1 MKLSDIQIVLCNP
14 GESRNVGAVC
24 RVMKNM
30 GLESLRIVGVREGFD
45 DEKVR
50 RLAVHAGDIWERAV
64 FFPSLNAAL
73 TDCTFAAGT
82 TRRRGKKRTG
92 RAVTPEEFAGIAAA
106 AGSGRGALVFGNER
120 TGLTD
125 DEMLCCTIP
134 VYIPSDNAFPS
145 LNLSH
150 AVQVIA
156 YILFRKL
163 KRSENGYTPVT
174 LERLDTAVHH
184 IGSKLQ
190 EIGFFSVTGRPE
202 MELFWRE
209 ILSRSSLS
217 EGELR
222 YLETVFTKTAGLA
235 GKNHGKGMP
244 IN

>member
-30 GLESLRIVGVREGFD
+30 GLENLRIVGVREGFD

-50 RLAVHAGDIWERAV
+50 TLAVHAGDIWEQTV
-64 FFPSLNAAL
+64 FFPSLNDAL

-82 TRRRGKKRTG
+82 TRRRGKKRTR

-106 AGSGRGALVFGNER
+106 GGGRGAVVFGNER

-125 DEMLCCTIP
+125 DEMLRCTIP
-134 VYIPSDNAFPS
+134 VYIPSDDAFPS

-156 YILFRKL
+156 YLLFRKL
-163 KRSENGYTPVT
+163 KRSENGYTPVP
-174 LERLDTAVHH
+174 LERLDAAVHH
-184 IGSKLQ
+184 IGAKLQ

-222 YLETVFTKTAGLA
+222 YLETMFTKTAGLA
-235 GKNHGKGMP
+235 GKNQGNRD
-244 IN
+244 I

>member
-1 MKLSDIQIVLCNP
+1 MKLSDMQIVLCNP

-30 GLESLRIVGVREGFD
+30 GLKSLRIVGVREALD

-50 RLAVHAGDIWERAV
+50 RLAVHAGDVWEGAV
-64 FFPSLNAAL
+64 FFPTLNEAL
-73 TDCTFAAGT
+73 SDCTFAAGT

-92 RAVTPEEFAGIAAA
+92 RAVTPEEFAVIAAD
-106 AGSGRGALVFGNER
+106 AGDGKGAVVFGNER

-125 DEMLCCTIP
+125 EEMLCCTIP
-134 VYIPSDNAFPS
+134 VFIPSDDAFPS

-150 AVQVIA
+150 AVQVIS
-156 YILFRKL
+156 YVLFRKL
-163 KRSENGYTPVT
+163 ERSENGYTPVT

-190 EIGFFSVTGRPE
+190 EIGFFSITGRPE

-217 EGELR
+217 EGELQ
-222 YLETVFTKTAGLA
+222 YLEMVFSKTAGMA
-235 GKNHGKGMP
+235 GTNHGKDTP